1 MKAIHNFFHDEHGH
15 TKYFKVYV
23 VLLILLLISYV
34 GPMFGIKW
42 LMLVTAFGIA
52 IIKTVMVG
60 AYFMHLNVEK
70 RFAVY
75 MLGTVLAFVIL
86 FFAGTAPDVMQAYG
100 SGWTKPS
107 WQVSVEE
114 GDLGDPSAEA
124 GDHGTH

>member
-1 MKAIHNFFHDEHGH
+1 MSADHHPNYYRIYAILM
-15 TKYFKVYV
+15 VC
-23 VLLILLLISYV
+23 LLISV
-34 GPMFGIKW
+34 LGPLLEIRAVT
-42 LMLVTAFGIA
+42 LITAFGIA
-52 IIKTVMVG
+52 IYK
-60 AYFMHLNVEK
+60 AYLVTANFMHLNVEK